1 MNLFLIGY
9 RCSGKTTVGQ
19 SIAPA
24 MDWSFVDSDLCVI
37 KECGKSIKE
46 IVASQGWESFRRM
59 ERATLKQIC
68 AKDRQVVATGGGA
81 VLDPANIEA
90 MKTSGMVIWLDA
102 SAGTIQERMRQDKS
116 SGNFRP
122 ALTAKGRME
131 EIEDMLSKRN
141 PYYESASDFKIQTDD
156 VPVNEITHKIVE
168 KLNRE
173 DSGTFFD

>member
-9 RCSGKTTVGQ
+9 RCSGKTTIGK
-19 SIAPA
+19 SIAITI
-24 MDWSFVDSDLCVI
+24 DWSFVDSDILVT
-37 KECGKSIKE
+37 KECGKSIKDIIE
-46 IVASQGWESFRRM
+46 TEGWDSFRRM

-102 SAGTIQERMRQDKS
+102 SAETIQERMRQDKS
-116 SGNFRP
+116 SRNFRP

-131 EIEDMLSKRN
+131 EIKDMLLKRN
-141 PYYESASDFKIQTDD
+141 PY
-156 VPVNEITHKIVE
+156 
-168 KLNRE
+168 
-173 DSGTFFD
+173 